1 MQPFVA
7 QVAGR
12 LHRSLHQLSD
22 ETKATGGRVNEQPLE
37 FGDSFGIGPQRD
49 AADRAILHF
58 EQQNAI
64 VFPGQASK
72 FAVEG
77 LAAEIDFDIGLVV
90 PEKLAYRFHIF
101 REAGC
106 ADDKLRV
113 KWVQKPKI
121 PFSN

>member
-1 MQPFVA
+1 MQPSVA
-7 QVAGR
+7 QFAGP
-12 LHRSLHQLSD
+12 LNRSP
-22 ETKATGGRVNEQPLE
+22 R
-37 FGDSFGIGPQRD
+37 RD
-49 AADRAILHF
+49 AAGQPILHF

-64 VFPGQASK
+64 VFSRQASK

-77 LAAEIDFDIGLVV
+77 LEAEIDGDIGLVV